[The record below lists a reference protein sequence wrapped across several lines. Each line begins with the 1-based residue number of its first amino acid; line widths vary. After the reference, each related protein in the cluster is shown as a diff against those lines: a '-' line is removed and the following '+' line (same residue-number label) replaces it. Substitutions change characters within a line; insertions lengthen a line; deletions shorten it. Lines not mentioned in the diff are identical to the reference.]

1 MPCRTFMPNICPLR
15 GERGSVKGWEQSRF
29 PTWICAAVVAPPRRR
44 RPTSGQCRSSQPLLQ
59 STLFLH
65 ASYTVVLAS
74 ALLRLVKERRG
85 RRTANFSERSG
96 TEARKRGG
104 GEFSFLLL
112 PLLLFSHGRG
122 GVTGCSSVGIPSMS
136 FARVDFS
143 PFSFFCK

>member
-1 MPCRTFMPNICPLR
+1 MLNICPPR

-29 PTWICAAVVAPPRRR
+29 PTWICAAVVAPPPRR

-74 ALLRLVKERRG
+74 ALLRLVRERG

-96 TEARKRGG
+96 TEARGG
-104 GEFSFLLL
+104 REFSFLSPPQFFSLMGGESQAAAQWEYPRCLL
-112 PLLLFSHGRG
+112 HGWISLLSLFLQ
-122 GVTGCSSVGIPSMS
+122 M
-136 FARVDFS
+136 
-143 PFSFFCK
+143 K